1 MIQKLFGETEAEQF
15 QYLKSRLTMLLV
27 SLVLIAA
34 GALVARVLHL
44 IIGDKGVSIGGVI
57 VAIGSIV
64 LYITLLRFGWVVFSG
79 LFGIASIGVLFSN
92 NVVPGTII
100 FILYLFVGYL
110 AGLVIAIIGLCRFMV
125 LLKSRKRA

>member
-27 SLVLIAA
+27 SLILIAA
-34 GALVARVLHL
+34 GALVAGVLHL

-79 LFGIASIGVLFSN
+79 LFGIASVGVLFSN
-92 NVVPGTII
+92 NVVLGTII

-110 AGLVIAIIGLCRFMV
+110 AGLVIAVIGLCRFMV

>member
-15 QYLKSRLTMLLV
+15 RYLKSRLTMLFV
-27 SLVLIAA
+27 SLILIAA
-34 GALVARVLHL
+34 GALVAGVLHL

-92 NVVPGTII
+92 NVVLGTII

-110 AGLVIAIIGLCRFMV
+110 AGLVISIIGLCRFMV